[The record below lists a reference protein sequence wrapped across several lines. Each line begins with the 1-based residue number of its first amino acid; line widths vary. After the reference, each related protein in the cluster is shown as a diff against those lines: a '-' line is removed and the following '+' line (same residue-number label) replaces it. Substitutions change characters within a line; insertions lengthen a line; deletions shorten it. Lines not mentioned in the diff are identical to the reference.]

1 MGKFEKFVNSSSK
14 WLNVIAGFGMFYVFI
29 VSFADIIMNKVF
41 KNPLNWAFDSIS
53 LLAVVAIAA
62 AIPLVQINRGHI
74 EIEFVEKRFNH
85 IWRKI
90 IALFINSLGIILWG
104 IVAWRSFLYGKD
116 ILEAGEVS
124 MSVGIIIFPFIWFQG
139 FCAIFVI
146 FVLLLQAIKNFRT
159 EPK

>member
-1 MGKFEKFVNSSSK
+1 MGKFDKFVNSSSK

-62 AIPLVQINRGHI
+62 AIPLVQINHGHI
-74 EIEFVEKRFNH
+74 EIEFVEKRLKR

-90 IALFINSLGIILWG
+90 IALFINILGMILWG
-104 IVAWRSFLYGKD
+104 IVVWRSFLYGKD
-116 ILEAGEVS
+116 ILDAGEVS

-146 FVLLLQAIKNFRT
+146 LVLILQAIKNFRT